1 MEAVYR
7 EHILD
12 HYQNPA
18 HRGSIDG
25 PTIREHDS
33 NPLCGDDLTIDI
45 LIGGDGS
52 ITDCRFHGH
61 GCSISQ
67 AAADILCSEVVG
79 KKIGDILDMTK
90 EDMLALLGIDLGPV
104 RVKCGLLAY
113 KAMKVGTVKYFEK
126 EDKRGNGNGES
137 QSLQEE

>member
-12 HYQNPA
+12 HYQNPTN
-18 HRGSIDG
+18 RGSIDE

-45 LIGGDGS
+45 LVGEGGS

-67 AAADILCSEVVG
+67 AAADILCSDIVG
-79 KKIGDILDMTK
+79 KTARDILDMSK
-90 EDMLALLGIDLGPV
+90 EDMLELLGIDLGPV
-104 RVKCGLLAY
+104 RLKCGLLAY
-113 KAMKVGTVKYFEK
+113 KAVKVGMVKYLEN
-126 EDKRGNGNGES
+126 EDKRGNGNSES
-137 QSLQEE
+137 QSL